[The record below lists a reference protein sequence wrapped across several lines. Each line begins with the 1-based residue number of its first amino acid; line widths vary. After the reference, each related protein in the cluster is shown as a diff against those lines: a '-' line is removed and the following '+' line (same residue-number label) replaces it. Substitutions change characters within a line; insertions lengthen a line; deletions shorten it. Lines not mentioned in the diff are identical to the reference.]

1 MSRATKVLI
10 FVFIL
15 TLLCVGIAVPEGY
28 PLKFKIG
35 SWEIDRVLRPLQV
48 NIVSEKVHIVKK
60 PKTVLGLDIAGGARL
75 VYEADIKSVPAGDV
89 EDALVSARN
98 TIEKRVN
105 MFGVSEPVV
114 QTSKVG
120 NSNRIVVELP
130 GVTDVSSAKALIGQT
145 AQLEFREFSDVDAS
159 AAAGLF
165 PSVESTKATGLTG
178 KELERSRV
186 SFHPQTGEA
195 IVELTFT
202 PAGATMFKDITT
214 RNIGKPL
221 PVFLDQLPITN
232 PLVESAIPD
241 GQAVI
246 SGGFSP
252 EQAKGLAIQLNSGA
266 LPVPINVVEE
276 KTVGPSLGAESV
288 AKSIQAGLIGLAIV
302 MAFMWIYYGK
312 LGLLADIALV
322 VYALITYAIFRLIPI
337 TLTLP
342 GIAGFILSIGM
353 AVDSNILIFERIKE
367 ELRSG
372 RSWAAAMEVGFG
384 RAWDSIRDANVTTLL
399 TAFILFNPFNWEF
412 LPQFGAARGFA
423 ATLAIG
429 IFVSLFTGIVVTRNL
444 IRVFMSGRKYE
455 PKGGVREEEK
465 SSNWL
470 KGIISNFLI
479 WGTK

>member
-10 FVFIL
+10 FIFIL
-15 TLLCVGIAVPEGY
+15 TLLCIGIAVPEGQ

-35 SWEIDRVLRPLQV
+35 NWEVNRVLRPLQI
-48 NIVSEKVHIVKK
+48 NLVSDKVHIVKK
-60 PKTVLGLDIAGGARL
+60 PRTVLGLDIAGGARL
-75 VYEADIKSVPAGDV
+75 VYEADTKDLPAGDV
-89 EDALVSARN
+89 DDALASARN

-120 NSNRIVVELP
+120 DSNRIVVELP
-130 GVTDVSSAKALIGQT
+130 GVADVTSAKALIGQT
-145 AQLEFREFSDVDAS
+145 AQLEFREFGDVDAS
-159 AAAGLF
+159 AAASLF
-165 PSVESTKATGLTG
+165 PSVDSTQGTGLTG
-178 KELERSRV
+178 KELQRSRV
-186 SFHPQTGEA
+186 SFHPETGEA

-202 PAGATMFKDITT
+202 PAGAAMFKDITT
-214 RNIGKPL
+214 RNVGKPL
-221 PVFLDQLPITN
+221 SVFLDEFPITN
-232 PLVESAIPD
+232 PVVETVISE

-266 LPVPINVVEE
+266 LPVPINVIEE
-276 KTVGPSLGAESV
+276 KTVGPTLGAASV
-288 AKSIQAGLIGLAIV
+288 KKSIQAGLIGLGIV
-302 MAFMWIYYGK
+302 MVFMWVYYGK
-312 LGLLADIALV
+312 LGLLADIALI
-322 VYALITYAIFRLIPI
+322 VYALITYAIFRIIPI

-367 ELRSG
+367 ELRNG
-372 RSWAAAMEVGFG
+372 RTWIPAMEVGFG

-444 IRVFMSGRKYE
+444 VRVFIR
-455 PKGGVREEEK
+455 PK
-465 SSNWL
+465 
-470 KGIISNFLI
+470 
-479 WGTK
+479 TK